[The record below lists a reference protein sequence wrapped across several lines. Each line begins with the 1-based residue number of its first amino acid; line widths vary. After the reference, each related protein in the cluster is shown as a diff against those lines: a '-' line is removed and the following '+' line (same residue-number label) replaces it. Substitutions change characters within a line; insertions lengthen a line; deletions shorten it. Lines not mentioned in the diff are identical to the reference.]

1 MANQPLLTYKSLDDI
16 RARKEVLR
24 KELQRDNS
32 TMKTHWNTLFHK
44 DESSNLPSH
53 RFANIMTT
61 GASVFD
67 GIIFAWKIYNR
78 LGGKKKTTRKRNKGF
93 LASLFSGR

>member
-1 MANQPLLTYKSLDDI
+1 MAPQPLLTYKSLDDI

-24 KELQRDNS
+24 KELQRDNT

-44 DESSNLPSH
+44 EESKLPSH
-53 RFANIMTT
+53 RFANVMTT

-78 LGGKKKTTRKRNKGF
+78 FGGKKKKATRKKSKGL
-93 LASLFSGR
+93 LASLMSKW